1 MTASFSLG
9 SIAASKACISGGG
22 GGTVAAAL
30 PAGIDDG
37 RPILIGKRP
46 ETINRVVPD
55 VLEMVGLS
63 GKANRLPGELS
74 GGERQRVAIA
84 RALVNQPALVLLD
97 ELMKIEAELGRD
109 RSKKA
114 KANGPRTIDLDL
126 LWMDGETHGGKKL
139 RLPHPLI
146 GERDFVLVPLEDLMH
161 DPARFFRYNGVE
173 VKEPEDR
180 VGHIVGELGRM

>member
-1 MTASFSLG
+1 M
-9 SIAASKACISGGG
+9 IAEIPLTCVSNSSKIYESE
-22 GGTVAAAL
+22 
-30 PAGIDDG
+30 PAY
-37 RPILIGKRP
+37 
-46 ETINRVVPD
+46 ETRQD
-55 VLEMVGLS
+55 AF
-63 GKANRLPGELS
+63 ANAVIEIKTEL
-74 GGERQRVAIA
+74 A
-84 RALVNQPALVLLD
+84 PLVLLD

-173 VKEPEDR
+173 VNGARGPRGPYRGRIGAHVDDR
-180 VGHIVGELGRM
+180 DECCCRRHRARRGA